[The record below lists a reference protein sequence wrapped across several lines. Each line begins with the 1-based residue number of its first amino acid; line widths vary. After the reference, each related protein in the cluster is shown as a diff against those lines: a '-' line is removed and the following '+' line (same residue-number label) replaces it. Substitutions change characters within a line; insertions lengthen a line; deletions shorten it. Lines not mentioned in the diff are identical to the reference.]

1 MLKHLVVVV
10 VVVLCATE
18 FASAANL
25 SCEAQAADQ
34 KLSVV
39 GKAKFVNK
47 CQTDAKEAAA
57 KACGTQA
64 EDQQLTGSAK
74 SRFVKKCVKEATA
87 GKRPVNTYPGIG

>member
-1 MLKHLVVVV
+1 MLKHLFVVVIA
-10 VVVLCATE
+10 LCATE
-18 FASAANL
+18 FALAANP

-34 KLSVV
+34 KLSFA
-39 GKAKFVNK
+39 GKARFINK

-64 EDQQLTGSAK
+64 EDQKLTGSAK
-74 SRFVKKCVKEATA
+74 NRFVKKCVKDATA